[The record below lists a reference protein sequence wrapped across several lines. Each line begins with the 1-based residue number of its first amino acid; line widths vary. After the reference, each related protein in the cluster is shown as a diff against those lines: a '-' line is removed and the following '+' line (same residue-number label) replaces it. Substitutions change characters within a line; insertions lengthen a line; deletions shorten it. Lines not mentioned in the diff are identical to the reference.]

1 LRRLAALCLLVLA
14 PMALAQQQPPPPP
27 TTPPAT
33 PTTPLGLDLTE
44 EPPKSDVPVA
54 KPRPVGEVQPL
65 DEAELTQDDL
75 VKSVQRKVFLKAHRF
90 ELAPFLLVSIND
102 PYYSKWGLSLFG
114 TYFITDTLG
123 VAAHA
128 SWWQLVPTDNVSIAK
143 RNFQSRIYYSVPQ
156 WSLLG
161 DMEWSPVYGKASI
174 FNSIFHFDLYLVGG
188 LGVVWTETSSAPVDA
203 NNPTGPKRGPAFAG
217 EIGVGMRFIALD
229 WLSVNLLLIDTSYV
243 DTPAGTSIGAI
254 QNLFTINVGVS
265 FFFPFKSTG
274 RESE

>member
-14 PMALAQQQPPPPP
+14 PLAQAQQQPPPSPPP
-27 TTPPAT
+27 TTPS
-33 PTTPLGLDLTE
+33 TPLGLDLTE
-44 EPPKSDVPVA
+44 EPPKTDAPVA
-54 KPRPVGEVQPL
+54 KPRPPAEAQPL

-75 VKSVQRKVFLKAHRF
+75 VKSTQRKVFLKAHRF
-90 ELAPFLLVSIND
+90 ELAPFVFASIND
-102 PYYSKWGLSLFG
+102 PYYSKWGFSLFG
-114 TYFITDTLG
+114 TYFLTDTLG
-123 VAAHA
+123 IAAHA

-156 WSLLG
+156 WSVLG

-203 NNPTGPKRGPAFAG
+203 NQPNGPKRGPAFAG
-217 EIGVGMRFIALD
+217 EIGFGMRFIVLD
-229 WLSVNLLLIDTSYV
+229 WLSVNLSLIDTSYV
-243 DTPAGTSIGAI
+243 DTPAGTSIAAL
-254 QNLFTINVGVS
+254 QNLFTINFGVS